1 MRFKSDKA
9 VQFPPVLL
17 LVAVLV
23 NSLFL
28 YGCGPKLL
36 PAPTVVTGKG
46 ETPFYIIGPG
56 DAVNIFVWGNPEV
69 STSVVVRPDG
79 RITVPLVEDLQAS
92 GKTPTELARAV
103 EAEMSRYIR
112 SPIVTIM
119 MGGFV
124 GRFKDQIRVVGEAT
138 EPQALPYKEKMTLLD
153 LMIAVG
159 GITEFAAGNSAV
171 LVRTV
176 DDELKQYNLRIEDL
190 IKDGDITANVEML
203 PGDILIIPEAWF

>member
-1 MRFKSDKA
+1 MRLKSDKA
-9 VQFPPVLL
+9 VQLPPVLL

-28 YGCGPKLL
+28 YGCGPKLP
-36 PAPTVVTGKG
+36 PAPAVVTGKG

-56 DAVNIFVWGNPEV
+56 DNVNIFVWGNPEV

-119 MGGFV
+119 MSGFV

-159 GITEFAAGNSAV
+159 GVTEFAAGNSAV